1 MAMCIRYLCGFQ
13 YYCYMLCFAVLFV
26 LLHHHYFN
34 VKLSGDRIKHQ
45 DTDPTEW
52 RFNIVI
58 VSFPHTMLCVLCKC
72 QPQFLNIYPTNWFV
86 SVGTIQVTAKKKHKR
101 IYRVDGRRISK
112 HANSY
117 RNQFNLNGWICLQ
130 INCNT
135 ETECIRKMRTDLH
148 QNKVAN
154 GILVLVKCLITGKR
168 KQKKIMQTQANI
180 QSLYA
185 KVFQCF

>member
-86 SVGTIQVTAKKKHKR
+86 SVGTIQVTAKKKHTNEF
-101 IYRVDGRRISK
+101 IESMDGEFRNTQILIAISSTWMDEFAYK
-112 HANSY
+112 STVTPKQSAY
-117 RNQFNLNGWICLQ
+117 EKCAPICIKTKLQTEFLCWLN
-130 INCNT
+130 
-135 ETECIRKMRTDLH
+135 
-148 QNKVAN
+148 V
-154 GILVLVKCLITGKR
+154 
-168 KQKKIMQTQANI
+168 
-180 QSLYA
+180 
-185 KVFQCF
+185 